1 MKGSWS
7 VLITLSRALKTLIM
21 LTFTCSGGPM
31 SPRCLQCTSQ
41 VHFPGLVWGAFFSS
55 RDQFHHPC
63 KTAVVLF
70 SIHDGVFQVL
80 AFLINYI
87 HAIVHLLCV
96 FNSSAGWH
104 MATIVQVI
112 VGSVINY
119 VNARVERTCRLLR
132 PCSKIW
138 ATPPFYFCQN
148 VSGHWLIQ
156 ETVTSD
162 TVPIFRL
169 CFKLV

>member
-1 MKGSWS
+1 MKGSWL

-21 LTFTCSGGPM
+21 LTFTCSQMPAM
-31 SPRCLQCTSQ
+31 
-41 VHFPGLVWGAFFSS
+41 HFPGMVWGAFFSS
-55 RDQFHHPC
+55 RGQFHHPY

-87 HAIVHLLCV
+87 HAIIHLLCV

-119 VNARVERTCRLLR
+119 VNARIERTCRLLR

-138 ATPPFYFCQN
+138 ATDFTFVKMSVVIDWFKRQSHQTLCQSFFC
-148 VSGHWLIQ
+148 VS
-156 ETVTSD
+156 S
-162 TVPIFRL
+162 L
-169 CFKLV
+169 CNILKRSLN